1 MKKLLALL
9 ILAPLL
15 GLGAWTAPDTYT
27 VNLVYYETPESIIVT
42 FTFKDG

>member
-1 MKKLLALL
+1 MKKLLAIL